1 MPYWWI
7 GTSFNLPMKPIPLL
21 LPALLAAATLAH
33 SQDDATRQ
41 TATAPT
47 RAHLPD
53 KIPDGT
59 PPPPQAP
66 KPVWT
71 VPAADIVIIVQ

>member
-1 MPYWWI
+1 
-7 GTSFNLPMKPIPLL
+7 MKTIPLL
-21 LPALLAAATLAH
+21 IPALFAAATLAH
-33 SQDDATRQ
+33 SQDDANRDP
-41 TATAPT
+41 APAPT
-47 RAHLPD
+47 RAHFPD

-71 VPAADIVIIVQ
+71 VPAADIVIIVL